1 MSPGATDLTPMRAK
15 PLILIS
21 PGLKLVTEELCLLVS
36 QAYAQAIIDA
46 GGIPWILPCT
56 TSPEMMAAC
65 VERCDGVML
74 TGGDDVQPDLYRE
87 KLPTRLK
94 KTVQAAEPARDVS
107 ELLLIREVFLQQKP
121 LLAICRGMQLLHVA
135 FGGKL
140 VVDISSQNKAA
151 LNHSRFDR
159 RWDLVHQITLSP
171 DSLLA
176 RIFKKEKIGVNSSH
190 HQAVADLAKPFRAA
204 ALSPD
209 GIVEALELAERG
221 LLPYLLAVQF
231 HPERLIGAHPEFL
244 ELFRSFTKACLPG
257 VKR

>member
-1 MSPGATDLTPMRAK
+1 MPPS

-21 PGLKLVTEELCLLVS
+21 PGLKPVTEELCLVVS

-56 TSPEMMAAC
+56 TSPETIAAC
-65 VERCDGVML
+65 VERADGVML
-74 TGGDDVQPDLYRE
+74 TGGDDVHPDLYCE
-87 KLPTRLK
+87 KLPPRLK
-94 KTVQAAEPARDVS
+94 KTVQPADPTRDFS
-107 ELLLIREVFLQQKP
+107 ELLLIREVFLRKKP

-140 VVDISSQNKAA
+140 VVDIASQNKSA

-159 RWDLVHQITLSP
+159 RWDFIHQITLSP

-190 HQAVADLAKPFRAA
+190 HQAVAELAQPFRVTAV
-204 ALSPD
+204 SPD
-209 GIVEALELAERG
+209 GIIEALELAEHG
-221 LLPYLLAVQF
+221 ILPYLLAVQF
-231 HPERLIGAHPEFL
+231 HPERLVGAHPEFL
-244 ELFRSFTKACLPG
+244 ELFRSFTEACLTQ
-257 VKR
+257 VKE